1 MRTPPL
7 LRLAIAVALL
17 LPACGRAKE
26 ARLPEGGAQLP
37 KPILKPE
44 FVLTDQNGKSFDFR
58 KDTEGYVTLL
68 FFGYTH
74 CPDVCPVHM
83 SNIASALQR
92 MGPED
97 ARRFKVVFVTT
108 DPARDDAARLKA
120 WLGALNPSF
129 IGLRGPLDSINSIT
143 ANLGFGAA
151 FVEDTTKKD
160 YTVGHLGVVFAFT
173 RDNLAHTLYPFGV
186 RQEDWAKD
194 LPRMIDAYAPHS

>member
-1 MRTPPL
+1 MRSAL
-7 LRLAIAVALL
+7 NFRSGFVILL
-17 LPACGRAKE
+17 LAAACGRARE
-26 ARLPEGGAQLP
+26 TRLPEGGAQLP

-44 FVLTDQNGKSFDFR
+44 FVLTDQDGKPFDFR
-58 KDTEGYVTLL
+58 HDTEGFVTLL

-92 MGPED
+92 MSAED
-97 ARRFKVVFVTT
+97 AHRFKVVFVTT

-120 WLGALNPSF
+120 WLGALNPAF
-129 IGLRGPLDSINSIT
+129 IGLRGPIDTINAIT
-143 ANLGFGAA
+143 ANLGFGTA
-151 FVEDTTKKD
+151 FIEDTTKQD

-186 RQEDWAKD
+186 RQADWAQD
-194 LPRMIDAYAPHS
+194 LPRMINAYAPPD